1 MNNLPLPSTL
11 EPLVDAL
18 AAYLVDEV
26 LTRHERSFV
35 ERRDH
40 WESTVDVL
48 AHNLVQKELLS
59 LIQSSLV
66 PVLVREMRDAVS
78 LQLHDYFEDFDL
90 ELSNIF
96 SVALADLFS
105 TKLLPEIAPA
115 LVPTL
120 VPAVVQQ
127 LRQSIESGQLSL
139 KSEASLVSTLN
150 FISSRQ
156 LRHQRSLKR
165 LTWFLGL
172 LAVSFFVCLVAILT
186 TLVILHDP
194 VNRTVQNAVHWLP

>member
-1 MNNLPLPSTL
+1 
-11 EPLVDAL
+11 
-18 AAYLVDEV
+18 
-26 LTRHERSFV
+26 
-35 ERRDH
+35 
-40 WESTVDVL
+40 
-48 AHNLVQKELLS
+48 
-59 LIQSSLV
+59 
-66 PVLVREMRDAVS
+66 MRDAVS

-139 KSEASLVSTLN
+139 KTEASLVSTLN
-150 FISSRQ
+150 LISSRQ